1 MEPKSPILKAS
12 TTLTALYNTNV
23 MIDGQVLDETGKP
36 VTGAEV
42 QFVSDDG
49 SVTKSTNTTFGGYYF
64 FDNIPIN
71 TPGIIQTKKD
81 GLVSSQYKI
90 GAGGGVFNIPSL
102 YLEEGVQL
110 RGSVNTAETGPLKNT
125 EVLITTYI
133 ERNEG
138 IVEEKYYTKTNEEGV
153 FESVVQKNHKYSI
166 SVAIPGTTPPVYVT
180 QEQEVAETP
189 VSIKLDVPTATNTAL
204 VTIDL
209 NGGSVNKGASGW
221 TKVKAGTYTRTFAL
235 SSSYEAITSE

>member
-1 MEPKSPILKAS
+1 
-12 TTLTALYNTNV
+12 

-49 SVTKSTNTTFGGYYF
+49 SVTKSTKTTLGGYYF

-71 TPGIIQTKKD
+71 TPGIIQTKRE

-125 EVLITTYI
+125 EVLITTYT
-133 ERNEG
+133 ERNEV

-153 FESVVQKNHKYSI
+153 FGSVVQKNHNYTI

-180 QEQEVAETP
+180 QDQEVLEEATT
-189 VSIKLDVPTATNTAL
+189 VKIVVPKSTDTAL
-204 VTIDL
+204 ATIEL
-209 NGGSVNKGASGW
+209 NGGNVNKGATGW
-221 TKVKAGTYTRTFAL
+221 KKVKAGTYTRTFAL
-235 SSSYEAITSE
+235 GSSYEAITSE